1 MPVVSV
7 VSVVHRRRAAA
18 AGAHLMVA
26 CAALGVAGAPLA
38 AQSAPTAATKDWAD
52 PLKNIA
58 LVPHWPLT
66 LTLGGQARWREEFF
80 RGFNTLPLNDD
91 HSQTRLLLVT
101 EVMAGKRTGGWGRAF
116 AEYRDAQSYGRTLPG
131 GVRSNDADR
140 ADFQTAY
147 VDVGFRASQLRVGR
161 QEIGL
166 ARERLFGAPDWANTR
181 RSSQGARLQVT
192 HGRFALEAVDAR
204 PIVVRLKLPN
214 LADSTQRF
222 RTLSIGSSTG
232 AKPLARGL
240 PALWQAYWYEQRVRP
255 VNAPASHAYRLT
267 SGGRV
272 QWQWGTGTS
281 STVSRS
287 LEFEGA
293 RQFGTVGTRNIS
305 AGFWIA
311 ETQWQW
317 KRAHGAPS
325 VAVGVEEASSERRET
340 PGTLEVFSV
349 LYPAAHQHGGYA
361 DVIGRPN
368 VREVHAI
375 SQWQPHTSVDL
386 RGAWYHFDRL
396 RLDDGVYT
404 KQNTVFRAAGS
415 SQARHVAEEVDL
427 TGTWRATRHLRVIF
441 GGALVLPGAFLR
453 ETLATT
459 ETERWGFVG
468 TTYVF

>member
-1 MPVVSV
+1 VPVVSV
-7 VSVVHRRRAAA
+7 VQRRRAAA
-18 AGAHLMVA
+18 VGAYVMVA
-26 CAALGVAGAPLA
+26 CAARGVTRAPLA
-38 AQSAPTAATKDWAD
+38 AQSAPKAATKDWAD

-66 LTLGGQARWREEFF
+66 LTLSGQARWREEFF

-101 EVMAGKRTGGWGRAF
+101 EVMAGKRTGVWGRAF

-161 QEIGL
+161 QEVGL

-222 RTLSIGSSTG
+222 RTLSVGSSTG

-281 STVSRS
+281 STVNRL

>member
-1 MPVVSV
+1 MVPVHRGPRAVVSRARFV
-7 VSVVHRRRAAA
+7 LAGAVFCVSLAAPLEAQGTPAAA
-18 AGAHLMVA
+18 
-26 CAALGVAGAPLA
+26 
-38 AQSAPTAATKDWAD
+38 SRDWAD

-58 LVPHWPLT
+58 LVPQWPLT

-80 RGFNTLPLNDD
+80 RGFNTLPLNED

-101 EVMAGKRTGGWGRAF
+101 DVMAGKRTGVWGRAF

-166 ARERLFGAPDWANTR
+166 ARERLFGAPDWSNTR

-214 LADSTQRF
+214 VADSTQRF
-222 RTLSIGSSTG
+222 RTLSVGSSAG
-232 AKPLARGL
+232 AKPLVRGL

-272 QWQWGTGTS
+272 QWQWGTGKS

-293 RQFGTVGTRNIS
+293 RQFGTVGTRDIS
-305 AGFWIA
+305 AGFWIV

-317 KRAHGAPS
+317 KRARGAPS

-375 SQWQPHTSVDL
+375 SQWQPHASVDL

-404 KQNTVFRAAGS
+404 KQNTVFRAAGT
-415 SQARHVAEEVDL
+415 SQARHVAEEVDI

>member
-1 MPVVSV
+1 VSWFCGWRYLV
-7 VSVVHRRRAAA
+7 AVGLGSVTACTAVS
-18 AGAHLMVA
+18 
-26 CAALGVAGAPLA
+26 
-38 AQSAPTAATKDWAD
+38 AQGTTASPAKDWAD
-52 PLKNIA
+52 PLKNIR
-58 LVPHWPLT
+58 LIPRWPLT
-66 LTLGGQARWREEFF
+66 LTLAGQARWREEFF

-101 EVMAGKRTGGWGRAF
+101 ELAAGKRSGAWARAF

-147 VDVGFRASQLRVGR
+147 VDVGYRVSQLRVGR

-166 ARERLFGAPDWANTR
+166 ARERLFGAPDWSNTR
-181 RSSQGARLQVT
+181 RSSQGARLQLV
-192 HGRFALEAVDAR
+192 HGRFTVEAVDAR

-222 RTLSIGSSTG
+222 RTLSLGSSAG

-240 PALWQAYWYEQRVRP
+240 PALWQTYWYEQRVRP
-255 VNAPASHAYRLT
+255 VNAPASHAYRIT

-272 QWQWGTGTS
+272 QWQWGTAKAS
-281 STVSRS
+281 AVSRS

-293 RQFGTVGTRNIS
+293 RQFGNVGTRNIS

-311 ETQWQW
+311 EAQWQW
-317 KRAHGAPS
+317 KRAFGAPS
-325 VAVGVEEASSERRET
+325 LALGVEEATSERAQT
-340 PGTLEVFSV
+340 AGTLEVFSV

-375 SQWQPHTSVDL
+375 SQWQPHTTVDL

-404 KQNTVFRAAGS
+404 KQNTIFRAAGS
-415 SQARHVAEEVDL
+415 SKARHVAEEVDI

-453 ETLATT
+453 ETLTTT
-459 ETERWGFVG
+459 ETERWGFLG

>member
-1 MPVVSV
+1 MLRVR
-7 VSVVHRRRAAA
+7 HRLLAAA
-18 AGAHLMVA
+18 VSGAVF
-26 CAALGVAGAPLA
+26 VAGPPLTAQGTPA
-38 AQSAPTAATKDWAD
+38 AAKVWSDQ
-52 PLKNIA
+52 LKNVA
-58 LVPHWPLT
+58 LAKRWPVT
-66 LTLGGQARWREEFF
+66 LSLGGQARWREEFF

-101 EVMAGKRTGGWGRAF
+101 DLLAGKRTGAWARGF

-147 VDVGFRASQLRVGR
+147 VDVGFKASQLRLGR

-166 ARERLFGAPDWANTR
+166 ARERLFGAPDWSNTR
-181 RSSQGARLQVT
+181 RSSQGARLLLT
-192 HGRFALEAVDAR
+192 HGRFAVEAVDAR
-204 PIVVRLKLPN
+204 PIVVRLRLPN
-214 LADSTQRF
+214 LADTTQRF
-222 RTLSIGSSTG
+222 RTLSVGSSAG

-240 PALWQAYWYEQRVRP
+240 PALWQAYWYEQRVQP
-255 VNAPASHAYRLT
+255 ANAPGSRAYRLT

-272 QWQWGTGTS
+272 QWQWGTATS
-281 STVSRS
+281 SAVSRS

-293 RQFGTVGTRNIS
+293 RQFGTVGTRAIS
-305 AGFWIA
+305 AGFWVA

-317 KRAHGAPS
+317 KRTHGAPS
-325 VAVGVEEASSERRET
+325 LAIGVEEASAERRST

-368 VREVHAI
+368 VRELHAI
-375 SQWQPHTSVDL
+375 SQWAPTGTVDL
-386 RGAWYHFDRL
+386 RGAWYHFDRI

-404 KQNTVFRAAGS
+404 KQNTVFRAAGTS
-415 SQARHVAEEVDL
+415 RARHVAEEVDI

-441 GGALVLPGAFLR
+441 GGALVLPGGFLK

-468 TTYVF
+468 TTFQF

>member
-1 MPVVSV
+1 MPRAVLRRWLIGAPCALGLGTFAPVV
-7 VSVVHRRRAAA
+7 HLHAQATATAAPK
-18 AGAHLMVA
+18 
-26 CAALGVAGAPLA
+26 VAGP
-38 AQSAPTAATKDWAD
+38 KDWSD
-52 PLKNIA
+52 RLKNIP
-58 LVPHWPLT
+58 LNKRVPLT
-66 LTLGGQARWREEFF
+66 LSLGGQARWREEFF
-80 RGFNTLPLNDD
+80 RGFNTLPLDDD

-101 EVMAGKRTGGWGRAF
+101 DLQAGVRSGAWAHLF

-147 VDVGFRASQLRVGR
+147 IDVGYGASQLRVGR

-166 ARERLFGAPDWANTR
+166 ARERLFGAPDWSNTR
-181 RSSQGARLQVT
+181 RSSQGARLQIT
-192 HGRFALEAVDAR
+192 HGRFAFEAVDAR
-204 PIVVRLKLPN
+204 PIIVRLALPN
-214 LADSTQRF
+214 LADSTQHF
-222 RTLSIGSSTG
+222 RTLSVGSSAG

-240 PALWQAYWYEQRVRP
+240 PALWQGYWYEQKIRP
-255 VNAPASHAYRLT
+255 ITTPAARAYRVT

-272 QWQWGTGTS
+272 QWQWGTAKTS
-281 STVSRS
+281 TISRS

-293 RQFGTVGTRNIS
+293 RQFGTVGTRGIS
-305 AGFWIA
+305 AGFWVV

-317 KRAHGAPS
+317 KRAHGAPTL
-325 VAVGVEEASSERRET
+325 AIGVEEASSERPQST
-340 PGTLEVFSV
+340 GTLEVFTV

-368 VREVHAI
+368 VRELHAI
-375 SQWQPHTSVDL
+375 SQWQPRTQLDL

-404 KQNTVFRAAGS
+404 KQNTVFRAAGTS
-415 SQARHVAEEVDL
+415 RARHVAEEVDI
-427 TGTWRATRHLRVIF
+427 TGTWRATRHLRVVF
-441 GGALVLPGAFLR
+441 GGAVVLPGAFLKQ
-453 ETLATT
+453 TLATT

>member
-7 VSVVHRRRAAA
+7 FRWRRAVA
-18 AGAHLMVA
+18 AGTCLALA
-26 CAALGVAGAPLA
+26 CAPLG
-38 AQSAPTAATKDWAD
+38 AQGTSKPATKDWAD
-52 PLKNIA
+52 PLKNIG
-58 LVPHWPLT
+58 LVPQWPLT

-101 EVMAGKRTGGWGRAF
+101 ELMAGKRSGVWGRAF

-131 GVRSNDADR
+131 GVRTNDADR

-147 VDVGFRASQLRVGR
+147 VDLGFRVSQLRVGR

-166 ARERLFGAPDWANTR
+166 ARERLFGAPDWSNTR
-181 RSSQGARLQVT
+181 RSSQGARLQIT
-192 HGRFALEAVDAR
+192 HGRFAVEAVDAR

-222 RTLSIGSSTG
+222 RTLSVGSSAA

-272 QWQWGTGTS
+272 QWQWGTAKS

-293 RQFGTVGTRNIS
+293 RQFGTVGTSHIS

-317 KRAHGAPS
+317 KRTHGAPS
-325 VAVGVEEASSERRET
+325 VAIGVEEASSERRDT

-404 KQNTVFRAAGS
+404 KQNTVFRAAGT

-441 GGALVLPGAFLR
+441 GGAVVLPGAFLR

-459 ETERWGFVG
+459 ETERWGFLG

>member
-1 MPVVSV
+1 
-7 VSVVHRRRAAA
+7 
-18 AGAHLMVA
+18 MVA
-26 CAALGVAGAPLA
+26 VALGSVTACASLS
-38 AQSAPTAATKDWAD
+38 AQGTAAPPARDWAD
-52 PLKNIA
+52 PLKNIS
-58 LVPHWPLT
+58 LVPQWPLT

-101 EVMAGKRTGGWGRAF
+101 ELAAGKRSAAWARTF

-166 ARERLFGAPDWANTR
+166 ARERLFGAPDWSNTR
-181 RSSQGARLQVT
+181 RSSQGARLQLVR
-192 HGRFALEAVDAR
+192 GRFTVEAVAAR
-204 PIVVRLKLPN
+204 PIVVRLTRPN

-222 RTLSIGSSTG
+222 RTLSVGSSAG

-240 PALWQAYWYEQRVRP
+240 PALWQGYWYEQRVRP
-255 VNAPASHAYRLT
+255 VNAPASRAYRIT

-272 QWQWGTGTS
+272 QWQWGTSKS
-281 STVSRS
+281 SAVSRS

-293 RQFGTVGTRNIS
+293 RQFGNVGTRNIS

-311 ETQWQW
+311 EAQWQW
-317 KRAHGAPS
+317 KRVHGAPS
-325 VAVGVEEASSERRET
+325 VALGVEEASRERSQT

-404 KQNTVFRAAGS
+404 KQNSVFRAAGT
-415 SQARHVAEEVDL
+415 SQARHVAEEVDV

-453 ETLATT
+453 ETLAGT
-459 ETERWGFVG
+459 ETERWGFLG

>member
-1 MPVVSV
+1 MPVGSV
-7 VSVVHRRRAAA
+7 FRWRRAVA
-18 AGAHLMVA
+18 AGSVLALA
-26 CAALGVAGAPLA
+26 CAPLA
-38 AQSAPTAATKDWAD
+38 AQGTSKPTTKDWAD

-58 LVPHWPLT
+58 LVPQWPLT

-101 EVMAGKRTGGWGRAF
+101 ELAAGKRTGPWGRAF

-166 ARERLFGAPDWANTR
+166 ARERLFGAPDWSNTR
-181 RSSQGARLQVT
+181 RSSQGARLQIT

-222 RTLSIGSSTG
+222 RTLSVGSSAG
-232 AKPLARGL
+232 AKPLVRGL

-272 QWQWGTGTS
+272 QWQWGTAKT

-293 RQFGTVGTRNIS
+293 RQFGTVGTRDIS
-305 AGFWIA
+305 AGFWIV

-325 VAVGVEEASSERRET
+325 VAIGVEEASSERRDT

-368 VREVHAI
+368 MREVHAI
-375 SQWQPHTSVDL
+375 SQWQPHASVDL

-404 KQNTVFRAAGS
+404 KQNTVFRAAGT
-415 SQARHVAEEVDL
+415 SQARHVAEEVDI

-441 GGALVLPGAFLR
+441 GGAVVLPGAFLR

>member
-1 MPVVSV
+1 M
-7 VSVVHRRRAAA
+7 
-18 AGAHLMVA
+18 AGLS
-26 CAALGVAGAPLA
+26 GVALA
-38 AQSAPTAATKDWAD
+38 LPALLGAQSAPAAPQKDWSD
-52 PLKNIA
+52 RLKN
-58 LVPHWPLT
+58 VPLADRWPLT
-66 LTLGGQARWREEFF
+66 LSLGGQARWREEFF
-80 RGFNTLPLNDD
+80 RGFNTLPLDDD

-101 EVMAGKRTGGWGRAF
+101 DVMAGRKSSAWGRLF

-147 VDVGFRASQLRVGR
+147 VDLGYRASQLRVGR

-166 ARERLFGAPDWANTR
+166 ARERLFGAPDWSNTR
-181 RSSQGARLQVT
+181 RSSQGARLQIT
-192 HGRFALEAVDAR
+192 HGRFAFEAVDAR
-204 PIVVRLKLPN
+204 PIVIRLKLPN

-222 RTLSIGSSTG
+222 RTLSVGSSAG
-232 AKPLARGL
+232 AKPLVRGL

-255 VNAPASHAYRLT
+255 VNTPSSRAYRLT

-272 QWQWGTGTS
+272 QWQWGTAKS
-281 STVSRS
+281 NTVSRS

-305 AGFWIA
+305 AGFWVV
-311 ETQWQW
+311 ETQLQW
-317 KRAHGAPS
+317 KRALGAPTL
-325 VAVGVEEASSERRET
+325 AVGVEEASSENPATADTR
-340 PGTLEVFSV
+340 EVFTV

-375 SQWQPHTSVDL
+375 SQWTPHRSVDL
-386 RGAWYHFDRL
+386 RGAWYHFDRIHL
-396 RLDDGVYT
+396 NDGVYT

-415 SQARHVAEEVDL
+415 SRARHVAEELDI
-427 TGTWRATRHLRVIF
+427 TGTWRTTRHLRVVF
-441 GGALVLPGAFLR
+441 GGAVVLPGAFLR
-453 ETLATT
+453 ETLAGT
-459 ETERWGFVG
+459 ETERWGFLG

>member
-1 MPVVSV
+1 MSAVFYW
-7 VSVVHRRRAAA
+7 RRAAA
-18 AGAHLMVA
+18 AGLCTLAVA
-26 CAALGVAGAPLA
+26 PSLG
-38 AQSAPTAATKDWAD
+38 AQSTPAPTAKDWAD
-52 PLKNIA
+52 PLKNIR
-58 LVPHWPLT
+58 LVDRWPLT
-66 LTLGGQARWREEFF
+66 LTVGGQARWREEFF
-80 RGFNTLPLNDD
+80 RAFNTLPLNDD

-101 EVMAGKRTGGWGRAF
+101 DLMAGTRSGAWARAF

-147 VDVGFRASQLRVGR
+147 VDVGYRASQLRVGR
-161 QEIGL
+161 QEVGL
-166 ARERLFGAPDWANTR
+166 ARERLFGAPDWSNTR
-181 RSSQGARLQVT
+181 RSSQGARLQLVR
-192 HGRFALEAVDAR
+192 GRFAVEAVDAR
-204 PIVVRLKLPN
+204 PIVVRLTRPN
-214 LADSTQRF
+214 MTDSTQRF
-222 RTLSIGSSTG
+222 RTLSVGSSTG

-240 PALWQAYWYEQRVRP
+240 PPLWQAYWYEQRVRP

-272 QWQWGTGTS
+272 QWQWGMAKS
-281 STVSRS
+281 STVNRS

-305 AGFWIA
+305 AGFWVV

-325 VAVGVEEASSERRET
+325 VAIGVEEASSERAQT
-340 PGTLEVFSV
+340 TGTLEVFSV

-368 VREVHAI
+368 VRELHAI

-404 KQNTVFRAAGS
+404 KQNTVFRPAGT

-459 ETERWGFVG
+459 ETERWGFLG

>member
-7 VSVVHRRRAAA
+7 VQRRRAAV
-18 AGAHLMVA
+18 AGAYFMVA
-26 CAALGVAGAPLA
+26 CAALGVARAPLA
-38 AQSAPTAATKDWAD
+38 AQSAPKAATKDWAD

-58 LVPHWPLT
+58 LVPQWPLT

-101 EVMAGKRTGGWGRAF
+101 EVMAGKRTGVWGRAF

-161 QEIGL
+161 QEVGL
-166 ARERLFGAPDWANTR
+166 ARERLFGAPDWSNTR

-192 HGRFALEAVDAR
+192 HGRFAFEAVDAR

-222 RTLSIGSSTG
+222 RTLSVGNSTG

-287 LEFEGA
+287 IEFEGA

-404 KQNTVFRAAGS
+404 KQNTVFRAAGN